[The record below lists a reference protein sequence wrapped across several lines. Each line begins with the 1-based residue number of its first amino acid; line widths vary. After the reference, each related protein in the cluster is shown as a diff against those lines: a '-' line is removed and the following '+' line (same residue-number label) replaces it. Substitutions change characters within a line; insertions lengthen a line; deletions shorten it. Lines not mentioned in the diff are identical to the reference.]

1 MSYVENLQRKYFQS
15 EGLGFFF
22 QNKNREPEFV
32 LDIPRWEILDKGV
45 TVLWGPSGSG
55 KTSVF
60 RILLGLEPCPGMVW
74 NFKGVDLTKLQTPDR
89 RMGVVFQTL
98 DLFPHM
104 TAKENILFSA
114 KARKVETGKAHGK
127 LGHLADVLQMNSFM
141 DRKASVLSG
150 GEKQRVA
157 IARAMMGEPRLL
169 LLDEPFSALD
179 QELREESRR
188 LLKSVIEA
196 EEIPTLLV
204 THDQRDV
211 EVLANKVSKI
221 KNGRLISD

>member
-1 MSYVENLQRKYFQS
+1 MSLVENLR
-15 EGLGFFF
+15 
-22 QNKNREPEFV
+22 REYDSFKIE
-32 LDIPRWEILDKGV
+32 IPRWEILDEGV

-60 RILLGLEPCPGMVW
+60 RVLLGLEECPGMNW
-74 NFKGVDLTKLQTPDR
+74 DFQGENLARLKTPER
-89 RMGVVFQTL
+89 RLGVVFQSL

-104 TAKENILFSA
+104 TAEENILFA
-114 KARKVETGKAHGK
+114 ARARKVSPQKVQK
-127 LGHLADVLQMNSFM
+127 KIRDLKRQLQMEIFFE
-141 DRKASVLSG
+141 RKVNVLSG

-157 IARAMMGEPRLL
+157 LARALIGEPRLL

-188 LLKSVIEA
+188 LLKTVVDVEK
-196 EEIPTLLV
+196 IPTLLV

-211 EVLANKVSKI
+211 EVLANKVTKI
-221 KNGRLISD
+221 ASGHLVD

>member
-1 MSYVENLQRKYFQS
+1 MSLVENLR
-15 EGLGFFF
+15 
-22 QNKNREPEFV
+22 REYDSFKIE
-32 LDIPRWEILDKGV
+32 IPRWEILDEGV

-60 RILLGLEPCPGMVW
+60 RVLLGLEECPGMNW
-74 NFKGVDLTKLQTPDR
+74 DFQGENLARLKTPER
-89 RMGVVFQTL
+89 RLGVVFQSL

-104 TAKENILFSA
+104 TAEENILFA
-114 KARKVETGKAHGK
+114 ARARKVNPQKVLK
-127 LGHLADVLQMNSFM
+127 KIRDLKSQLQMERFFE
-141 DRKASVLSG
+141 RKASVLSG

-157 IARAMMGEPRLL
+157 LARALIGEPRLL

-188 LLKSVIEA
+188 LLKTVVDVEK
-196 EEIPTLLV
+196 IPTLLV

-211 EVLANKVSKI
+211 EVLANKVTKI
-221 KNGRLISD
+221 ASGHLVV

>member
-1 MSYVENLQRKYFQS
+1 MSCVENLRLNLGDFQLS
-15 EGLGFFF
+15 I
-22 QNKNREPEFV
+22 
-32 LDIPRWEILDKGV
+32 DRWEILDQGV

-60 RILLGLEPCPGMVW
+60 RALLGLEPCPGLKW
-74 NFKGVDLTKLQTPDR
+74 TFQGEDLARLKTPQR

-104 TAKENILFSA
+104 TAEENILFAARARGVDHA
-114 KARKVETGKAHGK
+114 KALRRLKTLSEE
-127 LGHLADVLQMNSFM
+127 LQMEGFLSRN
-141 DRKASVLSG
+141 AAVLSG

-157 IARAMMGEPRLL
+157 IARALIGEPRIL

-179 QELREESRR
+179 EELRDDSRQ
-188 LLKSVIEA
+188 LLKKVIEA
-196 EEIPTLLV
+196 EKIPVLLV

-211 EVLANKVSKI
+211 ELLATKI
-221 KNGRLISD
+221 TKINRGRLESV

>member
-1 MSYVENLQRKYFQS
+1 MSYVENLKRSYFH
-15 EGLGFFF
+15 
-22 QNKNREPEFV
+22 PEKKQETEFM

-60 RILLGLEPCPGMVW
+60 RILLGLEECPGMVW
-74 NFKGVDLTKLQTPDR
+74 NFKGEDLAKLKTPDR

-104 TAKENILFSA
+104 TAKENIFFA
-114 KARKVETGKAHGK
+114 ARARKVENSKAQARLK
-127 LGHLADVLQMNSFM
+127 HLIEVLQMGSFLE
-141 DRKASVLSG
+141 RKAVLLSG

-157 IARAMMGEPRLL
+157 LARALMGEPRLL

-179 QELREESRR
+179 QELRDESRR
-188 LLKSVIEA
+188 LVKNVIDTEN
-196 EEIPTLLV
+196 IPTVLV
-204 THDQRDV
+204 THDQKDV
-211 EVLANKVSKI
+211 EVLANKISKI